1 MPLITATGDAEMNE
15 NHIPEMDCGNDFEC
29 WWEAIGRFE
38 AAERDEA
45 EIDSAN
51 AELQMAAEDMI
62 HD

>member
-1 MPLITATGDAEMNE
+1 MNE